1 MPKTRSL
8 DSLVVLVFIS
18 KKSLV
23 FVLFNF
29 ETTTKLEST
38 GKNDNPLKVF
48 MSSGFKG
55 DLEASLKSE
64 LSDVWN
70 SDSVVEKRLPS
81 LQLNKTKK
89 TQNTAVNLKFRF
101 KIGHVLG
108 VDQKQYLKEWFVF

>member
-1 MPKTRSL
+1 
-8 DSLVVLVFIS
+8 
-18 KKSLV
+18 
-23 FVLFNF
+23 
-29 ETTTKLEST
+29 
-38 GKNDNPLKVF
+38 

-55 DLEASLKSE
+55 DLEASLKSAF
-64 LSDVWN
+64 SDLWN

-101 KIGHVLG
+101 KVGHVLG